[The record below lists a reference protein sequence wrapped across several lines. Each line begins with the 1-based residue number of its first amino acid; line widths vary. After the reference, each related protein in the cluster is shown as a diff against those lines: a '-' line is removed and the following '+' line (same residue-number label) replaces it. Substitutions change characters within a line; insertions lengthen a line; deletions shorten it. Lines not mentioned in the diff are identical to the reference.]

1 MKTKDMILV
10 ALFTAILCAMAPLSF
25 PLSGGVPISLGT
37 LLVMLIAFEL
47 KQYRATLVILLYIF
61 LAMMGLP
68 VLSGYVGGIDRVL
81 GMTGGYIIGYLPLAF
96 IVGFVSKI
104 SIKYEIKK
112 RLVYIFISMLI
123 GTLVL
128 YTIGTIWFLIFTKTT
143 LSAAL
148 MACVIPFIPGDIL
161 KMIIVLVVALRI
173 EKSI

>member
-1 MKTKDMILV
+1 MKTKDMILMAV
-10 ALFTAILCAMAPLSF
+10 FTAILCVMAPLSL

-104 SIKYEIKK
+104 SIKY
-112 RLVYIFISMLI
+112 
-123 GTLVL
+123 
-128 YTIGTIWFLIFTKTT
+128 
-143 LSAAL
+143 
-148 MACVIPFIPGDIL
+148 
-161 KMIIVLVVALRI
+161 
-173 EKSI
+173 